1 MVVAGVVS
9 VLGVVIQD
17 GGLIGT
23 VTVSIQKLMAPQL
36 GLQVVMRKKK
46 NGDFPCDIF
55 CLNHSMKCGS
65 LFGFVFQLQL
75 EIKLDYTGY

>member
-1 MVVAGVVS
+1 MVP
-9 VLGVVIQD
+9 VLGVAIQD
-17 GGLIGT
+17 GGLSGT
-23 VTVSIQKLMAPQL
+23 ATVSIQKLMAPQL
-36 GLQVVMRKKK
+36 GLQVVMKKKK

-75 EIKLDYTGY
+75 DVKLDYKGY